1 MITDAFFSTTIN
13 NVRLSHIYLQ
23 CIYYTHKRFSSVM
36 FNLCFLFHMSLNL
49 IEKEPNDICQ
59 ENNTTQY
66 VLLFRSKPS
75 ILLLYFVYVLGNN
88 IEIVKHNTN
97 WPVDNDHTKSPTN
110 DHRTTILKLTCYRLS
125 IRRRRKL

>member
-1 MITDAFFSTTIN
+1 
-13 NVRLSHIYLQ
+13 
-23 CIYYTHKRFSSVM
+23 
-36 FNLCFLFHMSLNL
+36 MSLNL
-49 IEKEPNDICQ
+49 IEKEPNDICH

-97 WPVDNDHTKSPTN
+97 
-110 DHRTTILKLTCYRLS
+110 
-125 IRRRRKL
+125 